1 MQPLILAKRP
11 RRDLSTW
18 SLLSTDLKR
27 LDLYILKIVNNE
39 AKVVYIL
46 SALYLEGGRGGYI
59 NALRLQLT

>member
-1 MQPLILAKRP
+1 MHQH
-11 RRDLSTW
+11 
-18 SLLSTDLKR
+18 
-27 LDLYILKIVNNE
+27 LYILKIVNNE